1 MQINKYGYVTNS
13 SQKNTAIPLYMTSEF
28 MFVIFP
34 ILFKTH
40 FVWLIPLSEILQ
52 LYHAVSYVGLN
63 RGTRNSYI
71 SDYTNSNVM
80 ETSRVF

>member
-1 MQINKYGYVTNS
+1 
-13 SQKNTAIPLYMTSEF
+13 MTSEF

-40 FVWLIPLSEILQ
+40 FVWLTPLSEILQ
-52 LYHAVSYVGLN
+52 LYQAVSYVGLN

-71 SDYTNSNVM
+71 SDYTNSNFMVI
-80 ETSRVF
+80 SRVL